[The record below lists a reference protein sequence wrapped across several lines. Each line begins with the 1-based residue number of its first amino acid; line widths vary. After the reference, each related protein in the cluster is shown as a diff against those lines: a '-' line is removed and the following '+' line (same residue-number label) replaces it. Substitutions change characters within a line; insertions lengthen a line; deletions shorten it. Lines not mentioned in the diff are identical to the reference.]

1 MKLLKLT
8 LIYKLINVITTFI
21 SFRKTKSLIGETFY
35 SDSFKLVIK
44 KYINGDL
51 LEDWIG
57 RLYCV
62 INPSIDR
69 NGNFDVSSMIIEIDG
84 ENTNN
89 IEQVKAWVYKQML
102 LIANL
107 FKIEKLYD
115 YIDIEFKHVG
125 PENQD
130 NFLIIFDIVDRKR
143 FTNAVK
149 SFLKQLGLYII
160 LAGIIIAIL
169 IFV

>member
-21 SFRKTKSLIGETFY
+21 SFRKTKALIGETFY

-143 FTNAVK
+143 FTTAVK

-169 IFV
+169 FFV

>member
-1 MKLLKLT
+1 
-8 LIYKLINVITTFI
+8 
-21 SFRKTKSLIGETFY
+21 
-35 SDSFKLVIK
+35 
-44 KYINGDL
+44 
-51 LEDWIG
+51 
-57 RLYCV
+57 
-62 INPSIDR
+62 
-69 NGNFDVSSMIIEIDG
+69 MIIEIDG

-143 FTNAVK
+143 FTTAVK

-169 IFV
+169 FFV